1 MNGFH
6 PAAGVSVR
14 AVEAADHA
22 AIATVVDTAFA
33 AAAHADGTEAALVAE
48 LRAAGGIACEWVA
61 VEGTAPVGHIAF
73 SAVTLDGRDC
83 NWFGLAPLAVAPA
96 HQGRGIGSR
105 LVRTGLAALQA
116 RGAGGCVVLGEPAYY
131 GRFGFAALPMLVCAW
146 PVPPQYFQ
154 ALAWQPLA
162 CAGIVRYHPL
172 FGAV

>member
-1 MNGFH
+1 MNDFH
-6 PAAGVSVR
+6 RAAGISVR

-22 AIATVVDTAFA
+22 AIASVVDTAFA
-33 AAAHADGTEAALVAE
+33 AAAHADGTEAVLVAA

-61 VEGTAPVGHIAF
+61 VEGTTPVGHIAF
-73 SAVTLDGRDC
+73 SAVTVDGCDC

-154 ALAWQPLA
+154 ALGWQPLA
-162 CAGIVRYHPL
+162 CAGVVRYHRL

>member
-1 MNGFH
+1 
-6 PAAGVSVR
+6 
-14 AVEAADHA
+14 
-22 AIATVVDTAFA
+22 
-33 AAAHADGTEAALVAE
+33 
-48 LRAAGGIACEWVA
+48 
-61 VEGTAPVGHIAF
+61 
-73 SAVTLDGRDC
+73 
-83 NWFGLAPLAVAPA
+83 WFGLAPLAVAPA
-96 HQGRGIGSR
+96 YQGRGIGAR

-131 GRFGFAALPMLVCAW
+131 ARFGFAALPVLVCAW